1 MQNNLLENKQFSSYF
16 QHLKIDEG
24 DWTETLPWGKTFWED
39 VHQCNLRFS
48 NRYTK
53 DCATDLNLSG
63 LQKKQSPFVASTIH
77 GVYALSKAFQN
88 VLDKHCNLSSLKECV
103 NGNMSEIYHQL
114 ELELD
119 RVTVT
124 PDGGTLFGFENR
136 NATIPMVILNFQY
149 GPKGNPRLVEV
160 SIYLRLG
167 ISYYRCI
174 KRCCNLLNV
183 L

>member
-1 MQNNLLENKQFSSYF
+1 
-16 QHLKIDEG
+16 
-24 DWTETLPWGKTFWED
+24 
-39 VHQCNLRFS
+39 
-48 NRYTK
+48 
-53 DCATDLNLSG
+53 
-63 LQKKQSPFVASTIH
+63 
-77 GVYALSKAFQN
+77 
-88 VLDKHCNLSSLKECV
+88 
-103 NGNMSEIYHQL
+103 MSEIYHQL

>member
-1 MQNNLLENKQFSSYF
+1 MQNNLLENKQFGSYF

-77 GVYALSKAFQN
+77 GVYALSKAFQMFWTSIATYHLLRS
-88 VLDKHCNLSSLKECV
+88 VSMGICQKSTINLS
-103 NGNMSEIYHQL
+103 
-114 ELELD
+114 
-119 RVTVT
+119 
-124 PDGGTLFGFENR
+124 
-136 NATIPMVILNFQY
+136 LNWI
-149 GPKGNPRLVEV
+149 V
-160 SIYLRLG
+160 LRL
-167 ISYYRCI
+167 
-174 KRCCNLLNV
+174 LLMEERYSV
-183 L
+183 LKIEMQQFLWLSLTSSMVPKALLD